1 MFLTKLELKQFRCF
15 TDKSI
20 SFSSQITLITG
31 DNGSG
36 KTSIVEAIN
45 YLCYFKSFRSH
56 VLTDLMS
63 YESDSFF
70 LKGNFTL
77 HQEPDVSH
85 VIQVGYAHKKR
96 IIKLDQ
102 KNVTSYKDT
111 FPFFKVITLTE
122 DDIDLIKGSP
132 SGRRAFADQAV
143 LFAKPESMDIY
154 RNFRNILE
162 NRNALLS
169 GAYGNSN
176 NLDKI
181 EFEVWT
187 EKLWASTI
195 MIQGLRILELKA
207 IEVEINSLI
216 DRYFDGVY
224 EVEIQYEAKVAKQGE
239 SMEMFLQKISQ
250 LKHQEVVLKRS
261 LFGAHLDDLVFQIKG
276 KKAKMFASRG
286 QQKLVSLLCKLALIS
301 TNSSNG
307 PLPLVLIDDFISD
320 FDKIRLRNLIHF
332 FLSCKNQIIITS
344 PFCDSELESLI
355 LKAHPDVISI
365 NS

>member
-1 MFLTKLELKQFRCF
+1 
-15 TDKSI
+15 
-20 SFSSQITLITG
+20 
-31 DNGSG
+31 
-36 KTSIVEAIN
+36 
-45 YLCYFKSFRSH
+45 
-56 VLTDLMS
+56 MS
-63 YESDSFF
+63 YGSESFF

-77 HQEPDVSH
+77 NQEPEVSH

-102 KNVTSYKDT
+102 KCVTSYKDT

-143 LFAKPESMDIY
+143 LFSKPESMDIY

-162 NRNALLS
+162 NRNALLA

-176 NLDKI
+176 NLDKV

-187 EKLWASTI
+187 EKLWYSTVK
-195 MIQGLRILELKA
+195 IQELRTIELKF
-207 IEVEINSLI
+207 IEISVNRLI
-216 DRYFDGVY
+216 DQYFEGIY
-224 EVEIQYEAKVAKQGE
+224 EVEIQYEAKVVEHGQ

-250 LKHQEVVLKRS
+250 LKQQEMALKRS
-261 LFGAHLDDLVFQIKG
+261 LFGAHLDDLVFHIKG

-320 FDKIRLRNLIHF
+320 FDKTRLRNLIHF

-344 PFCDSELESLI
+344 PFCDSQLESLI